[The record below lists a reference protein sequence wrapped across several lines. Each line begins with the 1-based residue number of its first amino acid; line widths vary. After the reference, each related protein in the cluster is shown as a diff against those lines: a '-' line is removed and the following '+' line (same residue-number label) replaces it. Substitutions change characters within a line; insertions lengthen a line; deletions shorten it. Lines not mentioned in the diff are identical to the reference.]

1 MSSHIVSPKG
11 LVIVAALAPV
21 LTGAATVRAE
31 LKSVT
36 VELPESTRLFEGPGA
51 EAVNNN
57 CLACHS
63 AEMVL
68 AQPPLSKAVWEKE
81 IHKMIDT
88 YKAPVAPE
96 DVAAI
101 VDYLAKGPR

>member
-1 MSSHIVSPKG
+1 MSTRIVSLKG
-11 LVIVAALAPV
+11 IIIVAALVPLLA
-21 LTGAATVRAE
+21 GAAAVPFE

-36 VELPESTRLFEGPGA
+36 VELPDSTRMFEGAGA
-51 EAVNNN
+51 DAANNN

-63 AEMVL
+63 ASMVL
-68 AQPPLSKAVWEKE
+68 AQPPLSKAVWEKVV
-81 IHKMIDT
+81 HKMIDT

-101 VDYLAKGPR
+101 VDYLAAGPR